1 MRRLILA
8 ILVLLCSLSAGAD
21 VMRQNFINPPAS
33 ARPWVYWFWL
43 NGNITE
49 QGIKADLQ
57 AMAKVGIGGVL
68 IMEVDQGAPV
78 GPIDF
83 MGDKW
88 QNLFSVMLKEAARLG
103 LEVNMN
109 NDAGWNG
116 SGGPWI
122 TPDKSMQKVVFT
134 ETMVEGGQDVSV
146 QLPQPEAV
154 RGYYKEITVIAFP
167 KPGSFRV
174 PDIGN
179 KAAYGLGGAGQPIG
193 VVPADS
199 VVSSRSIINLDDSMD
214 ASGKLSWKA
223 PAGTW
228 TVLRFGHTTTGA
240 VNGPAP
246 ATGTGLEC
254 DKLSTEGAE
263 ANWNGMM
270 GKLVAANKQYIGK
283 SFVATHVDSWEV
295 GSQNWT
301 EKMPELFRY
310 RTGYRISPY
319 MPAFA
324 GYVVNS
330 AEETE
335 RFLWDLRSTISYGV
349 INNYAGTIRKLA
361 NKSGLRFTIEAY
373 GSPCDYLPYAK
384 QADEPMG
391 EFWIGAGAIESCR
404 GMASA
409 AHIYGKRIVGAE
421 AFTAGSDE
429 RWLQYPGSIKAL
441 GDRAFCEGINRFVF
455 HRYAM
460 QPWLNREPGMTM
472 GPWGLHYE
480 RTSTWW
486 QQTNAW
492 HKYLARCQQML
503 QTGQYVADV
512 CYLQPE
518 TTFRG
523 FEMKQLNGY
532 AYDEVTPEAVTNLM
546 TVKNGRFVL
555 PGGMSYRLM
564 VLPNSD
570 RMTPALIKKVYDLVK
585 MGGVVLGSLPKATP
599 GLTYYPASNG
609 NLAAVT
615 TELAKYAA
623 AKRPAGVGR
632 VLSGM
637 SPEEALK
644 LMGVAPDCGRIT
656 GSRLNWIHRRIA
668 DGELYFVAN
677 PSTLTQVVQLS
688 FRVKGMVPELW
699 HPETGAI
706 EPAAVYAPTPQGTSV
721 RLSLLPQESVF
732 VVFRKG
738 TKPSMRL
745 TSLKQNGNTVIAL
758 SKSAAK
764 ATASSLQV
772 VSARYG
778 IFTDPART
786 IDAKPRVDALLAKG
800 VEEFRV
806 SDLAA
811 DGDPAFGVVKT
822 AEIVVKS
829 KNRTYTI
836 TGTDTDMISLYDPEI
851 VVAYRAGVRPI
862 DAKSAQLTA
871 WSAGKYELTASDGR
885 SMVKTIPALPKE
897 KPLTGPVKVQ
907 FQPGKG
913 APASIVMPEL
923 ASWSESSDPGVK
935 YYSGSANYLLKAQM
949 SASELAPGRCWML
962 DLGNVKVIA
971 ELKVNGRKIATLWK
985 SPYRY
990 DITGW
995 LRTGA
1000 NNIEV
1005 RVTNLW
1011 PNRQIGDELLPDDS
1025 ERHPGG
1031 TLVKWPEWVDGP
1043 GSSPTGRVSFTSWRL
1058 WGKNDALQP
1067 SGLIGPV
1074 VLRPGQ
1080 KVQVKWD
1087 EKKAR

>member
-21 VMRQNFINPPAS
+21 VMRQHFVNPPAS

-78 GPIDF
+78 GPVDF
-83 MGDKW
+83 MGPNW
-88 QNLFSVMLKEAARLG
+88 QILFRVMVKEAARLG
-103 LEVNMN
+103 IEVNMN

-134 ETMVEGGQDVSV
+134 ETTVEGGQDVSV
-146 QLPQPEAV
+146 QLPQPETI
-154 RGYYKEITVIAFP
+154 RGYYKDITVMAFP
-167 KPGSFRV
+167 KRGSYRV
-174 PDIGN
+174 PDIAG

-193 VVPADS
+193 AVPSDSVISADS
-199 VVSSRSIINLDDSMD
+199 IIYLDASMD
-214 ASGKLSWKA
+214 ANGKLSWKA

-228 TVLRFGHTTTGA
+228 TVMRFGHTTTGA

-254 DKLSTEGAE
+254 DKLSVEGAE
-263 ANWNGMM
+263 ANWYGMM
-270 GKLVAANKQYIGK
+270 GKLLADNRQYVGK
-283 SFVATHVDSWEV
+283 SLVATHVDSWEV

-301 EKMPELFRY
+301 EKMPELFRFHS
-310 RTGYRISPY
+310 GYSLTSY
-319 MPAFA
+319 LPAFA

-330 AEETE
+330 GEETE
-335 RFLWDLRSTISYGV
+335 RFLWDLRSTISFGV
-349 INNYAGTIRKLA
+349 VNNYAGTIRKLA
-361 NKSGLRFTIEAY
+361 NKNGLRFTIEAY

-409 AHIYGKRIVGAE
+409 GHIYGKNIIGAE
-421 AFTAGSDE
+421 SFTAGSDE
-429 RWLQYPGSIKAL
+429 RWLQYHGSIKAL

-460 QPWLNREPGMTM
+460 QPWVNREPGMTM

-480 RTSTWW
+480 RTTTWW
-486 QQTNAW
+486 QQSNAW

-503 QTGQYVADV
+503 RTGQYAADV

-518 TTFRG
+518 TPFRG
-523 FEMKQLNGY
+523 FEMRQLNGY
-532 AYDEVTPEAVTNLM
+532 AYDEVTPEAVINLM

-564 VLPNSD
+564 VLPGEV
-570 RMTPALIKKVYDLVK
+570 RMTPTLVSKVRDLVK
-585 MGGVVLGSLPKATP
+585 MGGVVLGSLPKLTP
-599 GLTYYPASNG
+599 GLTYYPASDG
-609 NLAAVT
+609 KLKAVT
-615 TELAKYAA
+615 TELTAYSA

-644 LMGVAPDCGRIT
+644 MMGVAPDCGRIS
-656 GSRLNWIHRRIA
+656 GVSMNWIHRHLA

-677 PSTLTQVVQLS
+677 PSSLAQEITLS

-699 HPETGAI
+699 HPETGTV
-706 EPAAVYAPTPQGTSV
+706 ETAAVYAPTAQGTSV
-721 RLSLLPQESVF
+721 RLSMLPQESVF

-738 TKPSMRL
+738 TKPSLRL
-745 TSLKQNGNTVIAL
+745 ASLKLNGSTVVAL
-758 SKSAAK
+758 SKASAK
-764 ATASSLQV
+764 PSASLLQV

-778 IFTDPART
+778 LFSDPSRT

-800 VEEFRV
+800 VEQFRV
-806 SDLAA
+806 ADLAIG
-811 DGDPAFGVVKT
+811 GDPAFNIVKT

-829 KNRTYTI
+829 KNRTYTV
-836 TGTDTDMISLYDPEI
+836 TGTDPEMVSLSDPEG
-851 VVAYRAGVRPI
+851 VVANRASVRPL
-862 DAKSAQLTA
+862 DANSAQLTV
-871 WSAGKYELTASDGR
+871 WSAGKYELSASDGR
-885 SMVKTIPALPKE
+885 SMVKTISALPKA
-897 KPLTGPVKVQ
+897 KPITGPVKVQ

-923 ASWSESSDPGVK
+923 ASWSENSNPGVK
-935 YYSGSANYLLKAQM
+935 YFSGSANYLLKAKM
-949 SASELAPGRCWML
+949 SASDLAPGRCWML

-971 ELKVNGRKIATLWK
+971 ELTVNGKKIVTLWK

-995 LRTGA
+995 LRAGA

-1025 ERHPGG
+1025 ERRGDG
-1031 TLVKWPEWVDGP
+1031 TLVKWPEWVDGA
-1043 GSSPTGRVSFTSWRL
+1043 GVSPTGRVSFTSWRL

-1080 KVQVKWD
+1080 KVQVKWG
-1087 EKKAR
+1087 E